1 MDPRSAPDPPSGER
15 PRPKGKA
22 KTQPKPRR
30 RKELPELREED
41 LEESFV
47 RGSGPGGQATNKTSN
62 ACSLIHRPT
71 GLRVH
76 CHETRSRESN
86 RKLARRIL
94 RDKLDQLLSPPGES
108 AKDLEAE
115 RERRKKEA
123 KRRKAKRKA
132 DDKRGAKAQGQDGER
147 EEDEGAEDEWD
158 AEGETGEAVPS
169 RGGSKSLAPFAFT
182 ALFVR
187 CLEVALS
194 VVPRTLPS

>member
-1 MDPRSAPDPPSGER
+1 MDRLTRRAVRLVLYELRHHAPRLDPDQPTSTTSSSSDR

-41 LEESFV
+41 LDESFV

-94 RDKLDQLLSPPGES
+94 RDKLDQHLSPPGES
-108 AKDLEAE
+108 ARDLEAE

-132 DDKRGAKAQGQDGER
+132 DDKRGAKAQGQDGE
-147 EEDEGAEDEWD
+147 DEGAEEERD
-158 AEGETGEAVPS
+158 AEGEVKEAS
-169 RGGSKSLAPFAFT
+169 RRGGS
-182 ALFVR
+182 VR
-187 CLEVALS
+187 GG
-194 VVPRTLPS
+194 